1 MDSDFSGDAEWRENV
16 NVFSFNIIFQK
27 VEKEEEK
34 TNNISLELS

>member
-1 MDSDFSGDAEWRENV
+1 MDSDFSGDAECRENV